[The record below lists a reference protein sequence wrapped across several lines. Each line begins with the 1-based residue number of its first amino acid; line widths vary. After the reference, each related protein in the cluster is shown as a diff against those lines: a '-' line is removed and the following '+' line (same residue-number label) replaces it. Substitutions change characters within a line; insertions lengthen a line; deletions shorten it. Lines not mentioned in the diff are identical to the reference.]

1 MNIGYLIRV
10 RPDLEEIIPKDVE
23 NYVQIYAQPD
33 GLYAEKDLAKVRNV
47 DAFVISMEPVNEQ
60 ILSVSEKLKI
70 VQRLGVGYE
79 TIDLAATAS
88 RQIPACNIEGVNKEA
103 VAEHNMAMIL
113 SLAKRLPEAFD
124 YTQKVDWSSA
134 RSLTRDTFELKGCT
148 LGIFGFGNTGS
159 SLAKRARAFEMD
171 IIYNDVRKVNEE
183 VANLI
188 EAKSVSPEF
197 LLETAD
203 IVCVC
208 ADLNEAS
215 RNMIDAEAIA
225 LMRPEAIL
233 VCCARGG
240 IVDEK
245 ALADALKAGRIAQ
258 AGVDVFETEPISPDN
273 PLLGLSNCVLT
284 AHVAGVTHPT
294 AMRTWEL
301 AHENVRSVVVK
312 GERPRWIRNG
322 V

>member
-10 RPDLEEIIPKDVE
+10 RPDLEDIIPKDVE
-23 NYVQIYAQPD
+23 SYVQIYTQPD
-33 GLYAEKDLAKVRNV
+33 GLYSKEDLEKVRNV
-47 DAFVISMEPVNEQ
+47 DAFIISMEPVNEQ
-60 ILSVSEKLKI
+60 ILAVSEKLKI

-113 SLAKRLPEAFD
+113 SMAKRLPEAFD

-148 LGIFGFGNTGS
+148 LGIIGFGNTGS
-159 SLAKRARAFEMD
+159 CLAKRAHAFEMD
-171 IIYNDVRKVNEE
+171 IIYSDVRKVNEE
-183 VANLI
+183 LASLI
-188 EAKSVSPEF
+188 NAKSVSRQV

-203 IVCVC
+203 IVCIC
-208 ADLNEAS
+208 ADLNESS
-215 RNMIDAEAIA
+215 RNMIDADAIA

-240 IVDEK
+240 ILDEE

-258 AGVDVFETEPISPDN
+258 AGVDVFKTEPMAPDN
-273 PLLGLSNCVLT
+273 PLLGLSNCMLT

-294 AMRTWEL
+294 TIRTWEL

-312 GERPRWIRNG
+312 GERPQWIRNG